1 MDKVFSVAAPWPDA
15 PDGGGEMF
23 VDLPATPRELLDVRE
38 KLRLSEGE
46 TAPFRVDEFYHFDC
60 LAPHLSET
68 YDLPELNALA
78 DRLTELDER
87 QATALAGL
95 VKMDEA
101 KQGGP
106 IGLPR
111 LVDLAYSTEC
121 CHVVG
126 ESLNDAQLGRFCAE
140 NGFCPGLD
148 NLPDEVFDL
157 LDFERIG
164 REFRREQSGVLVER
178 TADHPGGYVERH
190 SDLVQ
195 AYKEINEQ
203 PEQGGMEMSF

>member
-1 MDKVFSVAAPWPDA
+1 MGKVFSTSATWPDA

-23 VDLPATPRELLDVRE
+23 VDLPATPCEMLDIRE
-38 KLRLSEGE
+38 KLRLGEGE
-46 TAPFRVDEFYHFDC
+46 AALFRVDEFYRFDF
-60 LAPHLSET
+60 LAPHLTET
-68 YDLPELNALA
+68 CDLSELNTLA
-78 DRLTELDER
+78 EKLAELDER
-87 QATALAGL
+87 QTIALAGL
-95 VKMDEA
+95 VQMDEA
-101 KQGGP
+101 KQSGP

-111 LVDLAYSTEC
+111 LIDLAHSTEC

-126 ESLNDAQLGRFCAE
+126 EVLNDGQLGRFCAE

-148 NLPDEVFDL
+148 DLPDEVFDL

-164 REFRREQSGVLVER
+164 RELRREQGGVLEER

-203 PEQGGMEMSF
+203 PEQGGMEMRF